1 MLLKSLLLRNTL
13 HIFEIECKVIK
24 KKLNYQTFPII
35 FYICPVKTGKKA
47 HIFFFLYDCK
57 ITLRLSHRLFT
68 SYHNLPVYLHFQDK
82 TQVFPCF
89 YARVHYL
96 LYRVSA
102 SSEVIEVRKSGR
114 QKKKTEC
121 ITTLGL
127 QQIREL

>member
-68 SYHNLPVYLHFQDK
+68 P
-82 TQVFPCF
+82 
-89 YARVHYL
+89 
-96 LYRVSA
+96 
-102 SSEVIEVRKSGR
+102 
-114 QKKKTEC
+114 
-121 ITTLGL
+121 ITTSQSTYIFKLKHKFFHASTRAN
-127 QQIREL
+127 IIYYI

>member
-13 HIFEIECKVIK
+13 HIFEFECKVIK

-68 SYHNLPVYLHFQDK
+68 SYHNLPVYLHFQAK

-89 YARVHYL
+89 YARVHYII
-96 LYRVSA
+96 YRVSA

-114 QKKKTEC
+114 QKKTEC

>member
-24 KKLNYQTFPII
+24 KKLNYQTFLVI
-35 FYICPVKTGKKA
+35 FYISPMKTGKKA

-68 SYHNLPVYLHFQDK
+68 PYHNLPVYLHFQAK

-89 YARVHYL
+89 YAREHYL
-96 LYRVSA
+96 LY
-102 SSEVIEVRKSGR
+102 IEFQQVLELGK
-114 QKKKTEC
+114 QKKDRVHHYTRPP
-121 ITTLGL
+121 TN
-127 QQIREL
+127 

>member
-24 KKLNYQTFPII
+24 KKLNYQTFLVI
-35 FYICPVKTGKKA
+35 FYISPMKTGKKSTY
-47 HIFFFLYDCK
+47 FL
-57 ITLRLSHRLFT
+57 LFVRLQNNFKTFT
-68 SYHNLPVYLHFQDK
+68 PNIHTYHNLPVYLHFQAK

-89 YARVHYL
+89 YAREHYL
-96 LYRVSA
+96 LYRVSV
-102 SSEVIEVRKSGR
+102 SSGVRETN
-114 QKKKTEC
+114 KKKTEC

>member
-57 ITLRLSHRLFT
+57 ITLDFHTDYSH
-68 SYHNLPVYLHFQDK
+68 P
-82 TQVFPCF
+82 
-89 YARVHYL
+89 
-96 LYRVSA
+96 
-102 SSEVIEVRKSGR
+102 
-114 QKKKTEC
+114 
-121 ITTLGL
+121 ITTSLSTYIFKL
-127 QQIREL
+127 KHKFFQASTRAYIIYYI

>member
-35 FYICPVKTGKKA
+35 FYIC
-47 HIFFFLYDCK
+47 K

-68 SYHNLPVYLHFQDK
+68 PYHNLPVYLHFQAK

-96 LYRVSA
+96 LY
-102 SSEVIEVRKSGR
+102 IEF
-114 QKKKTEC
+114 Q
-121 ITTLGL
+121 
-127 QQIREL
+127 

>member
-24 KKLNYQTFPII
+24 KKLNYQTFLVI
-35 FYICPVKTGKKA
+35 FYISPMKTGKKA

-57 ITLRLSHRLFT
+57 ITLRLLHRIFT
-68 SYHNLPVYLHFQDK
+68 PYHNLPVYLHFQAK

-89 YARVHYL
+89 YAREHYL
-96 LYRVSA
+96 LYRVSV
-102 SSEVIEVRKSGR
+102 SSGVRETNK
-114 QKKKTEC
+114 KKKTEC

>member
-35 FYICPVKTGKKA
+35 FYIYPVKTGKKA

-68 SYHNLPVYLHFQDK
+68 PYHNLPVYLHFK
-82 TQVFPCF
+82 LKHKFF
-89 YARVHYL
+89 H
-96 LYRVSA
+96 A
-102 SSEVIEVRKSGR
+102 STRANI
-114 QKKKTEC
+114 
-121 ITTLGL
+121 IYY
-127 QQIREL
+127 I

>member
-35 FYICPVKTGKKA
+35 FYICPAKTGKKA

-68 SYHNLPVYLHFQDK
+68 PYHNLPVYLHFQAK

-89 YARVHYL
+89 YAREHYIF
-96 LYRVSA
+96 Y
-102 SSEVIEVRKSGR
+102 IESFSKFWS
-114 QKKKTEC
+114 
-121 ITTLGL
+121 
-127 QQIREL
+127 

>member
-13 HIFEIECKVIK
+13 HIFEIECKVKK

-35 FYICPVKTGKKA
+35 FYIYPVKTGKKA

-68 SYHNLPVYLHFQDK
+68 PYHNLPVYLHFQAK
-82 TQVFPCF
+82 TQVFACF

-96 LYRVSA
+96 LY
-102 SSEVIEVRKSGR
+102 IESFSKFWS
-114 QKKKTEC
+114 
-121 ITTLGL
+121 
-127 QQIREL
+127 